1 PQICAKAP
9 NYGHRIIRPLT
20 DLPRQVDAEP
30 KADLIAALSVNHL
43 DRSILARRCDDT
55 DATLDGAD
63 QASPAGIIGVLAEEF
78 DPSGDKKC
86 QGLPA
91 AIGNSP
97 QFLGAVVQYCGFFAI
112 FRHAH
117 SSARKLLFNDIW
129 LKR

>member
-1 PQICAKAP
+1 KD
-9 NYGHRIIRPLT
+9 G
-20 DLPRQVDAEP
+20 
-30 KADLIAALSVNHL
+30 LIAAAGINNAY
-43 DRSILARRCDDT
+43 RSILARRCDDT

-63 QASPAGIIGVLAEEF
+63 QASTARIIGVLAEEF
-78 DPSGDKKC
+78 DSAGDEKC

-129 LKR
+129 LKRAHGGPYSVFSLR